1 MIISMFMGEFVCVKI
16 AHFTSERHF
25 EAGHGVVAGERDV
38 VLLVG
43 RQRPDQ

>member
-1 MIISMFMGEFVCVKI
+1 MIKSMFKGDFVYVKI

>member
-1 MIISMFMGEFVCVKI
+1 MIKSMFMGDFGYAKS

-38 VLLVG
+38 VLLVD